1 MRKYKKCPRCGN
13 TTIGNGQGRIIVE
26 WDIWKDL
33 RVDEDENEVK

>member
-26 WDIWKDL
+26 
-33 RVDEDENEVK
+33 